1 MSTLYRRPLSSLV
14 TDALQKAD
22 LLAVEIRKERKNERM
37 NERTNERTKERMNE
51 RMNKRK
57 KERNQSH
64 SISHSQ
70 AMVWAKLP
78 VPQLTSRR
86 QGSIP
91 DCSHV
96 IGPKQWLCDMTQH
109 HSVPPPPQMSQIN
122 TLGHPAPVSDLVPHV
137 FWRSLGAAS

>member
-57 KERNQSH
+57 KERKKSEPLYFT
-64 SISHSQ
+64 
-70 AMVWAKLP
+70 LP
-78 VPQLTSRR
+78 GHGLGKTPCA
-86 QGSIP
+86 P
-91 DCSHV
+91 AN
-96 IGPKQWLCDMTQH
+96 KQEAGQH
-109 HSVPPPPQMSQIN
+109 PR
-122 TLGHPAPVSDLVPHV
+122 L
-137 FWRSLGAAS
+137 